1 MMAANSNTSAFD
13 EKDDSG
19 EEEYVT
25 VAVADQMFGLA
36 IDQVHDVFIASS
48 LTAVPLAPREI
59 VGLLNL
65 RGRVVTAVSLRRRLG
80 LNDTAGAERRMAVGL
95 ENQGE
100 AYGLLVEARLGLL
113 NLRGRVVTA
122 ICLRRRLGLPDRA
135 ESMGEMAVGLE
146 HQGESYGLLV
156 DEVGE
161 VMRLSPESREPNPA
175 HMDERWLKLS
185 RGVHRLDRKLLI
197 ILDVDAVLSFDVEA
211 RAA

>member
-13 EKDDSG
+13 EKGDSG

-59 VGLLNL
+59 V
-65 RGRVVTAVSLRRRLG
+65 
-80 LNDTAGAERRMAVGL
+80 
-95 ENQGE
+95 
-100 AYGLLVEARLGLL
+100 GLL

-185 RGVHRLDRKLLI
+185 RGDHRLDRKLLI

-211 RAA
+211 HAA